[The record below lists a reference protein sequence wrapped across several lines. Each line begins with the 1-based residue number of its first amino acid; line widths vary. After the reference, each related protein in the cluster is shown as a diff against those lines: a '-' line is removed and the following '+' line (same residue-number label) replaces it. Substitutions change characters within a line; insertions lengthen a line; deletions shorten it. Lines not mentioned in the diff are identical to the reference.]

1 MVRLMRIAEILR
13 RKGCEVATVTPGTTV
28 RALLAVLAEHNIGAV
43 VVSPGG
49 GRISGIVSERDVVRG
64 LHEYGAGLL
73 DTPVSDIMTT
83 PVRTCAP
90 EDRVDG
96 LRRIMTEHG
105 SGTCRWCATTAWWA
119 SSASATWSRAR
130 SPNSPPS
137 ASCWSTTCRAATD
150 GTHMSSTD
158 PRSAESHRSG
168 RIDTTTC
175 GP

>member
-49 GRISGIVSERDVVRG
+49 GRIAGIVSERDVVRG

-96 LRRIMTEHG
+96 LRRIMTEHRVRHLPVVRDDRLVG
-105 SGTCRWCATTAWWA
+105 IVSIGDVVKSAISELATE
-119 SSASATWSRAR
+119 RQLLV
-130 SPNSPPS
+130 
-137 ASCWSTTCRAATD
+137 D
-150 GTHMSSTD
+150 YVQ
-158 PRSAESHRSG
+158 G
-168 RIDTTTC
+168 RY
-175 GP
+175 